1 MKYKELKEIL
11 NGLNDGQLDAEVL
24 IWSTEDDAFY
34 DDVEYNYKGNIEI
47 AKASDELN
55 DEDATYFVI

>member
-1 MKYKELKEIL
+1 MKYKELKENL
-11 NGLNDGQLDAEVL
+11 NELNEDQLDADVL
-24 IWSTEDDAFY
+24 IWSTEDAFFY
-34 DDVEYNYKGNIEI
+34 DNIEYNYKGNIEI